1 MASPLGAAVGAHGVS
16 FRVWAPSAKKVE
28 VVFDSGA
35 VLELAAAEGGG
46 GDFVGT
52 APDRKAGDRYQY
64 RLDNRGTF
72 PDPCSRFQPDGP
84 HGSSQVVDP
93 STYEWKDK
101 AWRGVS
107 MPGQVVYELHIG
119 TFTAGGTFQAAR
131 EHLQE
136 LADLGITLLEVMPVA
151 EFSGRWNWGYDGVD
165 LWAPFHGYGTPDD
178 FRAFVDEAHHLG
190 LGVILDVVYNHL
202 GPDGN
207 YLGQYTSHYV
217 TDRYKNAWG
226 EAMNLD
232 GPESSHVREF
242 FIENACM
249 WIREYH
255 LDGLRLD
262 AIQNVEDASPRHLL
276 GELSTRVRA
285 TAAPRGIVLVA
296 ENELQQVR
304 SIHTPE
310 SGGFGLDSMWN
321 DDFHHSAKVALTGR
335 REGYYI
341 DYLGTAQELVSEV
354 RRGFLFQGQRCA
366 FQNKLRGTLVRD
378 EPAAAFVCFLQNH
391 DQVGNTLYGER
402 IVHTG
407 NPGRI
412 RALTALLLLG
422 PSTPM
427 LFQGQEYGA
436 STPFHYFAD
445 HGPELS
451 ALVHAG
457 RRGAFMGFASY
468 GTPEAQALVVDPSAE
483 ATFQASKL
491 DRSQAS
497 PQQLALHKSL
507 LALRRSDPTIA
518 AQRRDLVE
526 GAVLANH
533 AFVLRW
539 MDGTHGERLLV
550 VNLGPELELRIV
562 NEPLLAPPTD
572 CTWSVT
578 WSSDDVRFG
587 GSGAVHPCMADGWR
601 FPGESAVFLTPNHV
615 PRD

>member
-1 MASPLGAAVGAHGVS
+1 MASPLGATVGAQGVS
-16 FRVWAPSAKKVE
+16 FRVWAPSAQKVQ
-28 VVFDSGA
+28 VVFDVGPP
-35 VLELAAAEGGG
+35 LELEPVDG

-52 APDRKAGDRYQY
+52 AETRKAGDRYRY
-64 RLDNRGTF
+64 RLDDRGPF

-84 HGSSQVVDP
+84 HGPSEVVDS
-93 STYEWKDK
+93 STYEWRDK
-101 AWRGVS
+101 AWRGVT
-107 MPGQVVYELHIG
+107 MPGQVVYELHVG
-119 TFTAGGTFQAAR
+119 TFSSGGTFASAR
-131 EHLQE
+131 EHLSA
-136 LADLGITLLEVMPVA
+136 LAELGITLLEVMPVA

-255 LDGLRLD
+255 LDGLRID
-262 AIQNVEDASPRHLL
+262 AIQNVEDDSPRHLL
-276 GELSTRVRA
+276 GEMSTRARA
-285 TAAPRGIVLVA
+285 AAAPRGIVLVA

-310 SGGFGLDSMWN
+310 SGGFGLDAMWN

-335 REGYYI
+335 REGYYL

-366 FQNKLRGTLVRD
+366 FQGKLRGTLVRD

-402 IVHTG
+402 IVQTG

-436 STPFHYFAD
+436 TTPFHYFAD
-445 HGPELS
+445 HAPELS

-457 RRGAFMGFASY
+457 RRGAYMGFASY

-483 ATFQASKL
+483 ATFEASKL
-491 DRSQAS
+491 DRSHAR
-497 PQQLALHKSL
+497 PEWLALHKSL
-507 LALRRSDPTIA
+507 LALRRSDPTLA

-526 GAVLANH
+526 GAVLTDH

-539 MDGTHGERLLV
+539 LDDTHGERLLL
-550 VNLGPELELRIV
+550 VNLGPEVELRIV
-562 NEPLLAPPTD
+562 NEPLLAPPTA
-572 CTWSVT
+572 CTWGVT

-587 GSGAVHPCMADGWR
+587 GSGAVHPCLADGWR
-601 FPGESAVFLTPNHV
+601 IPGESAVFFSPNHV
-615 PRD
+615 TP